1 MSKVNNFIEFE
12 YNYPAELPCGGMYVA
27 SYRVKAAYYPVFEWN
42 DAASD
47 MEFKGMRFELPE
59 VWRTDQG
66 SPYLVPSCGT
76 HPSMVSFAN
85 TLKAEAERIYNKRSG
100 STDFAE
106 VVVHDSVGGVAVKVV
121 ETIQL
126 TSKAA

>member
-27 SYRVKAAYYPVFEWN
+27 SYRVKAAYYPVFELA
-42 DAASD
+42 DDKKD

-100 STDFAE
+100 ACDFSE
-106 VVVHDSVGGVAVKVV
+106 VVVHDRVEGVAVRVV
-121 ETIQL
+121 ETINL
-126 TSKAA
+126 KAA